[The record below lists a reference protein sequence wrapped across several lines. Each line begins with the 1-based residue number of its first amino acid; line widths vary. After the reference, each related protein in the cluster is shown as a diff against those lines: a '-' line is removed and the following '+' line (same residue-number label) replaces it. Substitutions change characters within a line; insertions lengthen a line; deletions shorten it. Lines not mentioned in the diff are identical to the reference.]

1 MVTCRKDQDWTEVM
15 ACQKKSD
22 ENEKDGYRAGSS
34 NMFESVFM
42 FVDAEL
48 NFSFFVLLGND
59 EFAVT
64 VREGVDTVQDIFEQR
79 NHWLTEVRQKHS
91 RRGKGWWVGI
101 DLKWPYG

>member
-1 MVTCRKDQDWTEVM
+1 
-15 ACQKKSD
+15 
-22 ENEKDGYRAGSS
+22 
-34 NMFESVFM
+34 MFESVFM

-79 NHWLTEVRQKHS
+79 NHWLTEVRQETLS
-91 RRGKGWWVGI
+91 EREGMVGGYWSQMTIRISAAPIPEGWNV
-101 DLKWPYG
+101 PH

>member
-1 MVTCRKDQDWTEVM
+1 
-15 ACQKKSD
+15 
-22 ENEKDGYRAGSS
+22 
-34 NMFESVFM
+34 MFESVFM

-64 VREGVDTVQDIFEQR
+64 VREGIDTVQDIFEQR
-79 NHWLTEVRQKHS
+79 SHWLTEVRQKHS
-91 RRGKGWWVGI
+91 RGGKGWWVGI

>member
-22 ENEKDGYRAGSS
+22 ENEKTVIEAGSS

-48 NFSFFVLLGND
+48 NFSFFVC
-59 EFAVT
+59 
-64 VREGVDTVQDIFEQR
+64 
-79 NHWLTEVRQKHS
+79 
-91 RRGKGWWVGI
+91 
-101 DLKWPYG
+101 

>member
-1 MVTCRKDQDWTEVM
+1 
-15 ACQKKSD
+15 
-22 ENEKDGYRAGSS
+22 
-34 NMFESVFM
+34 MFESVFM

-79 NHWLTEVRQKHS
+79 NHWLTERSTAETLSEREGVVGGYWSQMTIRIS
-91 RRGKGWWVGI
+91 AAPIPEGWNV
-101 DLKWPYG
+101 PH

>member
-1 MVTCRKDQDWTEVM
+1 
-15 ACQKKSD
+15 
-22 ENEKDGYRAGSS
+22 
-34 NMFESVFM
+34 MFESVFM

-59 EFAVT
+59 KFAVT

>member
-1 MVTCRKDQDWTEVM
+1 
-15 ACQKKSD
+15 
-22 ENEKDGYRAGSS
+22 
-34 NMFESVFM
+34 MFESVFM

-79 NHWLTEVRQKHS
+79 DHWLNFKCRFRAKSINQNTRNYTVKE
-91 RRGKGWWVGI
+91 
-101 DLKWPYG
+101 